1 MENNFK
7 LNIFYIK
14 FVSGPNIIQLMF
26 FLQQVSKY
34 LSFGQQIGSA
44 ILSMRF
50 GCMYDHGDGLKFCD
64 SINLAPKDAN
74 VVVGAVLRVPPSS
87 RDPDLGPMKATS
99 RFFPGEMVG
108 DNFVPGQRMSSANG
122 EFIPAT
128 CIRSGLPFL
137 LFKLKIL
144 FFIQ

>member
-1 MENNFK
+1 
-7 LNIFYIK
+7 L
-14 FVSGPNIIQLMF
+14 LT
-26 FLQQVSKY
+26 QVSKY

-44 ILSMRF
+44 ILSIRF

-64 SINLAPKDAN
+64 SLHLAPKDAN

-87 RDPDLGPMKATS
+87 RDPDSGPMKATS

-128 CIRSGLPFL
+128 CIRSGFD
-137 LFKLKIL
+137 L
-144 FFIQ
+144 FFVKI